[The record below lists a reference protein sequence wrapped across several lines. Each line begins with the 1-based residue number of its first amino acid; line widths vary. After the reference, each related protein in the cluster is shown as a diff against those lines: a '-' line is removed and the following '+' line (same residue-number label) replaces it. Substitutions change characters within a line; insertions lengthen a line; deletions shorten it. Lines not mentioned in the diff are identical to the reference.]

1 MATVTPQPFESPA
14 VNATRDAVSARMADE
29 RLRQMFERCLMN
41 TLDTTLVFTDG
52 EDPDTYVITGD
63 IDAMWLRDSSAQVWP
78 YVQFA
83 DRDPHLATMLRGVI
97 ARQARMVLL
106 DPYANAFCYDE
117 TCTTPNAN
125 DITQMK
131 RGVFERK
138 FEVDSLAHVI
148 RLSAGYLAAT
158 GDRTIC
164 TPDWWKAMHT
174 IVDTLTLEQNHPERS
189 DYRFERL
196 HTRDISTLHE
206 GVGTPVAI
214 TGMPWSGFRP
224 SDDRCEFHY
233 NVPASAFMVVA
244 LQRLAQVVASVDED
258 NLTYRAARLAAEIQ
272 GGLHTHGRVH
282 HPVYGEILAY
292 EVDGIGSAAL
302 MDDANVPSLLSLPY
316 LGWCESDNALYVS
329 TRQFVL
335 SRANPHFAWGNL
347 AEGVGSPHTQ
357 EGRVWP
363 MSIIMRAM
371 TSRDD
376 RETRACL
383 RMLRALAGEDGLM
396 HESVNPDD
404 AGQFSRPWFAWAN
417 SLFGELILHLAAT
430 RPALLEGKL

>member
-1 MATVTPQPFESPA
+1 MATVTPKPFESPA
-14 VNATRDAVSARMADE
+14 VNAAMAAVSARMADE
-29 RLRQMFERCLMN
+29 RLRLMFERCLLN
-41 TLDTTLVFTDG
+41 TLQTTLVYTG
-52 EDPDTYVITGD
+52 GKDPDTHVITGD

-83 DRDPHLATMLRGVI
+83 GKDPELARMLRGVI
-97 ARQARMVLL
+97 ARQARLVIL

-117 TCTTPNAN
+117 TGTTPNVA
-125 DITQMK
+125 DATEMK
-131 RGVFERK
+131 PGVFERK

-148 RLSAGYLAAT
+148 RLSAGYVAAT

-164 TPDWWKAMHT
+164 TPDWWMAMHT
-174 IVDTLTLEQNHPERS
+174 IVETLTVEQNHPEHS
-189 DYRFERL
+189 SYSFERMHAREL
-196 HTRDISTLHE
+196 STLHE
-206 GVGTPVAI
+206 GVGTPVAV

-233 NVPASAFMVVA
+233 NVPASAFTVVV
-244 LQRLAQVVASVDED
+244 LQKLAHLVAAEGETD
-258 NLTYRAARLAAEIQ
+258 LAYRAARLAAEIQ
-272 GGLHTHGRVH
+272 GGLHSHGRVR

-302 MDDANVPSLLSLPY
+302 MDDANVPSLLALPY
-316 LGWCESDNALYVS
+316 LGWCESDNPLYAS

-335 SRANPHFAWGNL
+335 SRSNPHFAWGKL
-347 AEGVGSPHTQ
+347 AEGVGSPHTE

-376 RETRACL
+376 RETLACL
-383 RMLRALAGEDGLM
+383 RMLRALAGDDGLM

-404 AGQFSRPWFAWAN
+404 ATQFSRPWFAWAN

-430 RPALLEGKL
+430 RPALLEVAL

>member
-1 MATVTPQPFESPA
+1 MATLTPKPFESPA
-14 VNATRDAVSARMADE
+14 VNAARDAVSARMADE
-29 RLRQMFERCLMN
+29 RLRLMFQRCLMN
-41 TLDTTLVFTDG
+41 TLETTLVFTDG
-52 EDPDTYVITGD
+52 NDPDTYVITGD

-83 DRDPHLATMLRGVI
+83 TQDPRLACMLRGVI
-97 ARQARMVLL
+97 ARQARQVML

-117 TCTTPNAN
+117 TGTTPNAN
-125 DITQMK
+125 DVTQMK

-164 TPDWWKAMHT
+164 TPDWWKAMHR
-174 IVDTLTLEQNHPERS
+174 IVETLTVEQNHPARS
-189 DYRFERL
+189 DYSFERL
-196 HTRDISTLHE
+196 QTCELSTLYE

-233 NVPASAFMVVA
+233 NVPASALSVVA
-244 LQRLAQVVASVDED
+244 LQRLAQVVASEDEND
-258 NLTYRAARLAAEIQ
+258 LAYRAARLAAEIQ
-272 GGLHTHGRVH
+272 GGLHSHGRVR

-335 SRANPHFAWGNL
+335 SRSNPYFAWGKL
-347 AEGVGSPHTQ
+347 AEGVGSPHTE

-376 RETRACL
+376 HETLACL

-396 HESVNPDD
+396 HESVDPDD

-430 RPALLEGKL
+430 RPALLEAKL